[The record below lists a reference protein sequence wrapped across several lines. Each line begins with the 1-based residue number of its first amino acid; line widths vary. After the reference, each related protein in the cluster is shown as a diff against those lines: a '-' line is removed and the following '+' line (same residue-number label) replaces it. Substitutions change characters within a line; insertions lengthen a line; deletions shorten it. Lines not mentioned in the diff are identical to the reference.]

1 MRHVSVVGGRTGAST
16 LLPGVLLDTPV
27 PEGAPLPPRS
37 ATPLCVALYNE
48 SLEAMLP
55 VGLEARVQLV
65 SRDADG
71 HQVESIAEDLLGGY
85 VRSLQAMGV
94 RVLGCQ
100 QRIAPALLRLLIA
113 NGILPLPRL
122 SLRHIAAVR
131 RLCGA
136 TPLSHLRPPSA
147 ADLGYIGGV
156 EVRTFGGRVYTHL
169 LPPPSALPPPP
180 PSPPRPSL
188 PPPPPPCRPVIT
200 AILSAP
206 NRTASEELQA
216 AAACAL
222 GTLGAALRQRA
233 PRLVPGAG
241 CVEVLLAI
249 WLRHEAAWAVAA
261 ADDDD
266 DNDDADARAMRR
278 LQRAVSELLAE
289 VLEDTVGAL
298 AGGGVAGREA
308 VDTLRAANRQGARH
322 GADQAHVARRRAG
335 HTRSS
340 DEGGGRA
347 DGRDAGR
354 CCERVVRSFYGWDA
368 DAGHAVEVLRVSC
381 DGEKEDEEGSDEED
395 EEDEDEEEE
404 KGRRNRKASLRVD
417 HVGVAELASE
427 KLEAIF
433 SAIEIACAIIG
444 VDEVRV
450 DNR

>member
-1 MRHVSVVGGRTGAST
+1 MRHVSVVGGRTCAST

-37 ATPLCVALYNE
+37 ATPLCMALYNE

-71 HQVESIAEDLLGGY
+71 HQVESIAEELLGGY

-100 QRIAPALLRLLIA
+100 QRVAPALLRLLIA

-180 PSPPRPSL
+180 PSPPRPLL
-188 PPPPPPCRPVIT
+188 PSPSPPCRPVIT

-241 CVEVLLAI
+241 CVEVLLAMR
-249 WLRHEAAWAVAA
+249 LRHEAALAVAA
-261 ADDDD
+261 AAADD

-278 LQRAVSELLAE
+278 LQRAVSELLAD

-308 VDTLRAANRQGARH
+308 VDTLRAANQH
-322 GADQAHVARRRAG
+322 GAEQAHAVRRRAG
-335 HTRSS
+335 HMRSS
-340 DEGGGRA
+340 DEGDGRA

-395 EEDEDEEEE
+395 EEGEEE

-450 DNR
+450 DTR